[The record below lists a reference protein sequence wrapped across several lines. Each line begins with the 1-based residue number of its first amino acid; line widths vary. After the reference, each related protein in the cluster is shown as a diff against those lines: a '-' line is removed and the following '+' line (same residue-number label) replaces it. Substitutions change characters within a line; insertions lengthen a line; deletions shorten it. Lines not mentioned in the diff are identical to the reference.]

1 MKTEVK
7 FTIER
12 IADQSEIEKV
22 IEIWLEA
29 SRQAH
34 YFIDFS
40 FWENN
45 ADAMREI
52 YIPRSETWIYRGA
65 THQIEGFM
73 SLVGNDLASIFVHP
87 ALQNNGIGS
96 RLIAKA
102 KLLRDELL
110 LSVYAKNSAAI
121 GFYKEK
127 DFIAE
132 ERRIDQN
139 TGEDEFVM
147 RWRKS

>member
-1 MKTEVK
+1 MIAEVK

-12 IADQSEIEKV
+12 FSDQSEIEKV
-22 IEIWLEA
+22 TEIWLEA
-29 SRQAH
+29 SRRAH
-34 YFIDFS
+34 HFIDFS

-45 ADAMREI
+45 VAAMRGI

-87 ALQNNGIGS
+87 AFQNNGIGS
-96 RLIAKA
+96 RLITKA
-102 KLLRDELL
+102 KVLRDELL
-110 LSVYAKNSAAI
+110 LSVYAKNADAI
-121 GFYKEK
+121 GFYKK
-127 DFIAE
+127 QNFIAE

-139 TGEDEFVM
+139 TGEEEVVM